1 MSFSRCLKAGSK
13 PTRRYRLGGMYAA
26 ELPDPISNSEVKRGR
41 ADDSL
46 VHASAKVGS
55 CPFMLKLSPKG
66 EFFRYGEVQKS
77 LIYLL
82 ICPDKSSS

>member
-1 MSFSRCLKAGSK
+1 
-13 PTRRYRLGGMYAA
+13 MYAA

-55 CPFMLKLSPKG
+55 CPFIIKTPLKG
-66 EFFRYGEVQKS
+66 VFFV
-77 LIYLL
+77 
-82 ICPDKSSS
+82 PDHV